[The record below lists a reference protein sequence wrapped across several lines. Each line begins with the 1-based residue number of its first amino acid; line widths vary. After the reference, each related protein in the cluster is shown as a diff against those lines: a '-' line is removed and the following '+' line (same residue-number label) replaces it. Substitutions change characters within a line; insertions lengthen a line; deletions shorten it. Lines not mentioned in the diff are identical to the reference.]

1 MWRLNT
7 STCIH
12 FILVV
17 STSLCNVAFPMAHFT
32 GIVTSYVKNI
42 CENLNAMNNKA
53 STFYTQ
59 CFMSLR
65 HNMVI

>member
-32 GIVTSYVKNI
+32 GIVTSYVFVK
-42 CENLNAMNNKA
+42 NLNALKKALSSAFKKGPEKTFMN
-53 STFYTQ
+53 
-59 CFMSLR
+59 SL
-65 HNMVI
+65 